1 MTRDKIIPTLKVLY
15 RIYTD
20 KCHVQDISGISTFTF
35 GIHTLYHD
43 VNYDCNS
50 TESSKILDYLVNFN
64 YLKKV
69 SCQYYFTE
77 SGFNLAFKSSHP
89 YKYFHHTNWK
99 FIYGSIIMSII
110 IALAT
115 VIAPTIATQYTTD
128 ICSKKTSEMK
138 SFGQP

>member
-43 VNYDCNS
+43 ADYDCNS
-50 TESSKILDYLVNFN
+50 TESSKILNYLVKFN
-64 YLKKV
+64 YLKEL

-77 SGFNLAFKSSHP
+77 EGFNLAFKSSHP

-99 FIYGSIIMSII
+99 FIYGTVCIGIIL
-110 IALAT
+110 ALT
-115 VIAPTIATQYTTD
+115 TLIAPTLGGQSTTD
-128 ICSKKTSEMK
+128 ICNKVYIETHPD
-138 SFGQP
+138 QA